1 MKKIVSLLE
10 ENRPLIMGILNV
22 TPDSFSDGGEFL
34 SLADAVEHAKYLEEC
49 GADIIDIGG
58 ESTRP
63 GAKSISSSEE
73 LQRVMPVIERLKY
86 VSDVPISVDTSK
98 AVVMKKA
105 IECGVTL
112 INDVYSLRKPGA
124 LDVVADSD
132 VHVCLMHM
140 KGNPQNMQNKPDYK
154 DLLFEVREF
163 LSDRVVDCEKKGISA
178 DRLIIDIGFGFG
190 KTPLGNLRLI
200 NNLDFFKEI
209 GLPIMVG
216 ASRKSTIKK
225 ICGDQLGGSLAAALF
240 AVKNGAK
247 ILRVHDVKETVAAL
261 KVWESLFK
269 ERLVNW

>member
-10 ENRPLIMGILNV
+10 ENRPLIMGVLNV

-132 VHVCLMHM
+132 AHVCLMHM
-140 KGNPQNMQNKPDYK
+140 KGTPQNMQNRPSYR
-154 DLLFEVREF
+154 DLLSEVRAF
-163 LSDRVVDCEKKGISA
+163 LSDRVVDCKKKGISA

-190 KTPLGNLRLI
+190 KTPMANLQLI
-200 NNLDFFKEI
+200 NNLNFFKEI

-261 KVWESLFK
+261 KVWESFSK
-269 ERLVNW
+269 ERLVDW

>member
-1 MKKIVSLLE
+1 
-10 ENRPLIMGILNV
+10 
-22 TPDSFSDGGEFL
+22 
-34 SLADAVEHAKYLEEC
+34 
-49 GADIIDIGG
+49 
-58 ESTRP
+58 
-63 GAKSISSSEE
+63 
-73 LQRVMPVIERLKY
+73 MPVLESLRYSCDL
-86 VSDVPISVDTSK
+86 PISVDTSK
-98 AVVMKKA
+98 AAVMKKT
-105 IECGVTL
+105 IDCGANL

-124 LDVVADSD
+124 LEAVADSNT
-132 VHVCLMHM
+132 HVCLMHM
-140 KGNPQNMQNKPDYK
+140 RGDPQNMQDKPDYQ
-154 DLLFEVREF
+154 DLLLEVREF
-163 LSDRVVDCEKKGISA
+163 LKDRILTCKNNGISP

-216 ASRKSTIKK
+216 ASRKSTIRK

>member
-1 MKKIVSLLE
+1 MKKTI
-10 ENRPLIMGILNV
+10 
-22 TPDSFSDGGEFL
+22 D
-34 SLADAVEHAKYLEEC
+34 C
-49 GADIIDIGG
+49 GAN
-58 ESTRP
+58 
-63 GAKSISSSEE
+63 
-73 LQRVMPVIERLKY
+73 
-86 VSDVPISVDTSK
+86 
-98 AVVMKKA
+98 
-105 IECGVTL
+105 L

-124 LDVVADSD
+124 LEAVADSNT
-132 VHVCLMHM
+132 HVCLMHM
-140 KGNPQNMQNKPDYK
+140 RGDPQNMQDKPDYQ
-154 DLLFEVREF
+154 DLLLEVRAF
-163 LSDRVVDCEKKGISA
+163 LKDRILTCKNNGISP

-216 ASRKSTIKK
+216 ASRKSTIRK

>member
-1 MKKIVSLLE
+1 MKKIASLLQ
-10 ENRPLIMGILNV
+10 ENRPLIMGVVNV

-34 SLADAVEHAKYLEEC
+34 SLAAALEHANYLQEC

-63 GAKSISSSEE
+63 GAKPISSSEE
-73 LQRVMPVIERLKY
+73 LQRVMPVIERLRY
-86 VSDVPISVDTSK
+86 ASDVPISVDTSK
-98 AVVMKKA
+98 AVVMEKA
-105 IECGVTL
+105 IECGATL
-112 INDVYSLRKPGA
+112 INDVYSLRKPGT
-124 LDVVADSD
+124 LDVVAGSD
-132 VHVCLMHM
+132 AYVCLMHM
-140 KGNPQNMQNKPDYK
+140 KGSPQNMQDRPNYK
-154 DLLFEVREF
+154 DLLLEVRAF

-178 DRLIIDIGFGFG
+178 DRLIVDIGFGFG
-190 KTPLGNLRLI
+190 KTPSGNLQLI

-261 KVWESLFK
+261 KVWKSISE
-269 ERLVNW
+269 ERLVDW

>member
-1 MKKIVSLLE
+1 MKKIASLLE
-10 ENRPLIMGILNV
+10 ENRPLTMGVVNV

-34 SLADAVEHAKYLEEC
+34 SVSAAVEHAKYLEEC

-63 GAKSISSSEE
+63 GAKPISNSEE
-73 LQRVMPVIERLKY
+73 LQRVIPVIERFSC
-86 VSDVPISVDTSK
+86 VSEVPISVDTSK

-105 IECGVTL
+105 IECGATL
-112 INDVYSLRKPGA
+112 INDVFSLRKPGA
-124 LDVVADSD
+124 LEVVANSD

-216 ASRKSTIKK
+216 ASRKSTIRK

>member
-1 MKKIVSLLE
+1 MKKIASLLE
-10 ENRPLIMGILNV
+10 ENRPLIMGVVNV

-34 SLADAVEHAKYLEEC
+34 SVTAAVEHAKYLEES

-63 GAKSISSSEE
+63 GAKPISNSEE
-73 LQRVMPVIERLKY
+73 LQRVIPVIGRLSC
-86 VSDVPISVDTSK
+86 VSEVPISVDTSK

-105 IECGVTL
+105 IECGATL
-112 INDVYSLRKPGA
+112 INDVFSLRKPGA

-163 LSDRVVDCEKKGISA
+163 LSDRVAECEKKGISA

-216 ASRKSTIKK
+216 ASRKSTIRK

>member
-1 MKKIVSLLE
+1 MKKIASLLQ
-10 ENRPLIMGILNV
+10 ENRPLIMGVVNV

-34 SLADAVEHAKYLEEC
+34 SLAAALEHANYLQEC

-63 GAKSISSSEE
+63 GAKPISSSEE
-73 LQRVMPVIERLKY
+73 LQRVMPVIERLRY
-86 VSDVPISVDTSK
+86 ATDVPISVDTSK
-98 AVVMKKA
+98 AVVMEKA
-105 IECGVTL
+105 IECGATL
-112 INDVYSLRKPGA
+112 INDVYSLRKPGT
-124 LDVVADSD
+124 LDVVAGSD
-132 VHVCLMHM
+132 VYVCLMHM
-140 KGNPQNMQNKPDYK
+140 KGSPHNMQDRPNYK
-154 DLLFEVREF
+154 DLLLEVRAF
-163 LSDRVVDCEKKGISA
+163 LRDRVADCEKKGISA

-190 KTPLGNLRLI
+190 KTPSGNLQLI

-216 ASRKSTIKK
+216 ASRKSTLKK

-261 KVWESLFK
+261 KVWKSISE
-269 ERLVNW
+269 ERLVDW

>member
-1 MKKIVSLLE
+1 MKKIASLLQ
-10 ENRPLIMGILNV
+10 ENRPLIMGVVNV

-34 SLADAVEHAKYLEEC
+34 SLAAALEHANYLQEC

-63 GAKSISSSEE
+63 GAKPISSSEE
-73 LQRVMPVIERLKY
+73 LQRVMPVIERLRY
-86 VSDVPISVDTSK
+86 ASDVPISVDTSK
-98 AVVMKKA
+98 AVVMEKA
-105 IECGVTL
+105 IECGATL
-112 INDVYSLRKPGA
+112 INDIYSLRKPGT
-124 LDVVADSD
+124 LDVVAGSD
-132 VHVCLMHM
+132 VYVCLMHM
-140 KGNPQNMQNKPDYK
+140 KGSPQNMQDRPNYK
-154 DLLFEVREF
+154 DLLLEVRAF
-163 LSDRVVDCEKKGISA
+163 LSDRVADCEKKGISA

-190 KTPLGNLRLI
+190 KTPSGNLQLI

-216 ASRKSTIKK
+216 ASRKSTLKK

-261 KVWESLFK
+261 KVWKSISE
-269 ERLVNW
+269 ERLVDW